1 MIERSTAGFS
11 LVEVTLA
18 LGVAAFCLLAVFG
31 LLPIGLKTQ
40 QTAIEET
47 AATRT
52 LSAVV
57 SDLRSAAQTATTSS
71 LFNIAIPPN
80 NVASSSTLYFD
91 TEGHMSSAI
100 DGNSRYRLTITF
112 APNATAGRGATFAHL
127 LVTWPAAATVPNA
140 SGAAETFVA
149 LDRN

>member
-1 MIERSTAGFS
+1 MIERPDTGFS

-52 LSAVV
+52 LSAVI
-57 SDLRSAAQTATTSS
+57 SDLRSTARTATTSS
-71 LFNIAIPPN
+71 IFGITIPSN
-80 NVASSSTLYFD
+80 SVTSSSTLYFD
-91 TEGHMSSAI
+91 TEGHMSAAI
-100 DGNSRYRLTITF
+100 DANSRYRLTITF
-112 APNATAGRGATFAHL
+112 TPNASGGRGATFAHL
-127 LVTWPAAATVPNA
+127 LVTWPAPATIPNA
-140 SGAAETFVA
+140 SGATETFVA

>member
-1 MIERSTAGFS
+1 MTARSRSGFS

-47 AATRT
+47 AASRIV
-52 LSAVV
+52 SAAV
-57 SDLRSAAQTATTSS
+57 SDLRTTAQTATASP
-71 LFNIAIPPN
+71 LFAINIPAN
-80 NVASSSTLYFD
+80 TASSSSTLYFD
-91 TEGHMSSAI
+91 AAGRFSPVIGA
-100 DGNSRYRLTITF
+100 DSRYRLTITF
-112 APNATAGRGATFAHL
+112 SPNSIGGRGATFAHL
-127 LVTWPAAATVPNA
+127 LVTWPAAATTVNA
-140 SGAAETFVA
+140 ASVAETFLA

>member
-1 MIERSTAGFS
+1 MTERPDAGFS

-18 LGVAAFCLLAVFG
+18 LGVAAFCLVGVFG

-52 LSAVV
+52 LSAVI
-57 SDLRSAAQTATTSS
+57 SDLRSTPRTATTSS
-71 LFNIAIPPN
+71 LFGITISSNSA
-80 NVASSSTLYFD
+80 ASSSTLYFD
-91 TEGHMSSAI
+91 TEGRMSPAI
-100 DGNSRYRLTITF
+100 DASSRYRLTITF
-112 APNATAGRGATFAHL
+112 RPNATGGRSATFAHL
-127 LVTWPAAATVPNA
+127 LVAWPARATAPKA
-140 SGAAETFVA
+140 SGTAETFVA